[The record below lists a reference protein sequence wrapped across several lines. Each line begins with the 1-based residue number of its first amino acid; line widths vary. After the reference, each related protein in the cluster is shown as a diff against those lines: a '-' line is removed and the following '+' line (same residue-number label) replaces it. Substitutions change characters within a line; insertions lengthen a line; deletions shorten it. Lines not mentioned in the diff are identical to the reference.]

1 MKTLCIL
8 LCAVA
13 LASAAEAQTSLRG
26 SADSMKKQ
34 NSQADRE
41 GLTRIKDDSM
51 LERFKKNKYLVP
63 IAEIDGLVIDPRLDE
78 KYRWLRPWAN
88 WFLADM
94 AGLHFT
100 AFKRPLQINS
110 AVRTIARQAE
120 LRKINGNASAN
131 SAHPTGSVLDI
142 TKANLLA
149 GQILWMRRYLL
160 LMERLGKI
168 EATEE
173 HEQIVFHLMVFKNY
187 PR

>member
-94 AGLHFT
+94 AALNFT
-100 AFKRPLQINS
+100 SFKRPLQVITP
-110 AVRTIARQAE
+110 VRTIAGEAE
-120 LRKINGNASAN
+120 LADA
-131 SAHPTGSVLDI
+131 L
-142 TKANLLA
+142 
-149 GQILWMRRYLL
+149 
-160 LMERLGKI
+160 
-168 EATEE
+168 
-173 HEQIVFHLMVFKNY
+173 
-187 PR
+187 